1 MTQNNNLE
9 LIACTVGL
17 VSAVIANEIFD
28 EKQPKEPPVY
38 RPIGKLA
45 PKDVYTEIAGSAFFK
60 RLTGIDEPIF
70 DYIVNQLRVP
80 LSKPKNIY
88 FEYTDAENDTRIR
101 RKCKLSVENRLLAF
115 LFRMKDKTTLWHN
128 AFHFG
133 WNVGSLSK
141 DFQWIAITF
150 DKTLEPIW
158 IKELNQQEKQ
168 ASKGLIDGY
177 NDAVYIV
184 DGKHFVRRRSKEI
197 SDGTKR
203 TEWYSYKHRNPEGQN
218 VQAKISPFGMA
229 CEVITDAP
237 AAMNDASLSGRV
249 CQNNDRKET
258 LADKGY
264 PVTNEKFILPDGEDQ
279 ASQRVEVE
287 NFFAYLGRTWKLVG
301 GVYNGKKEF
310 HSIVIRCAF
319 ILTNMQICYN
329 GGLRNN

>member
-1 MTQNNNLE
+1 MSQDNNFQ

-17 VSAVIANEIFD
+17 VTTVIANDILD

-38 RPIGKLA
+38 RPIGQLP
-45 PKDVYTEIAGSAFFK
+45 PKDIYNEIAGTVFFK
-60 RLTGIDEPIF
+60 RLAGIDEPIF
-70 DYIVNQLRVP
+70 DYIVEQLRAP
-80 LSKPKNIY
+80 LRKAKNID
-88 FEYTDAENDTRIR
+88 FKYTDAENDARVHRT
-101 RKCKLSVENRLLAF
+101 CKLSLENRLLAF

-128 AFHFG
+128 AFRFG
-133 WNVGSLSK
+133 WNVASLSK
-141 DFQWIAITF
+141 DFRWIAITF
-150 DKTLEPIW
+150 DKTLEPTW
-158 IKELNQQEKQ
+158 IRELNQQEKQ
-168 ASKGLIDGY
+168 ASRGLIDGFD
-177 NDAVYIV
+177 NAVYIV
-184 DGKHFVRRRSKEI
+184 DGKHFVRRRSSEI

-203 TEWYSYKHRNPEGQN
+203 TEWYSYKHKNPEGQN
-218 VQAKISPFGMA
+218 VQAKICAFGIA

-249 CQNNDRKET
+249 CQNDNIQET

-264 PVTNEKFILPDGEDQ
+264 PVTNNKFILPNGDDQ

-287 NFFAYLGRTWKLVG
+287 NFFAYLSNTWKLVG
-301 GVYNGKKEF
+301 TVYNGKKEL